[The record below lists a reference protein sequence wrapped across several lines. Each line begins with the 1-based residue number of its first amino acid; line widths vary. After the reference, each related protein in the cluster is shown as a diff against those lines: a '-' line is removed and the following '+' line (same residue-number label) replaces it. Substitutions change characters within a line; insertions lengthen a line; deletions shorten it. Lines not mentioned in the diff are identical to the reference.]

1 MSIYLLVNLN
11 AKRLQLYYEILY
23 YWQPISNLLF
33 LKTGAENGAEIDDKL
48 LFSVN
53 CNDIINRK
61 GSGKKAY
68 YFIYID
74 HN

>member
-1 MSIYLLVNLN
+1 LILKIKKVGV
-11 AKRLQLYYEILY
+11 RLRYVICYFPVSAVVSMQN
-23 YWQPISNLLF
+23 ISNQE
-33 LKTGAENGAEIDDKL
+33 TGAENGAEIDDKL

>member
-1 MSIYLLVNLN
+1 MQN
-11 AKRLQLYYEILY
+11 
-23 YWQPISNLLF
+23 ISNQE
-33 LKTGAENGAEIDDKL
+33 TGAENGAEIDDKL